1 MQRSVLMSTEIK
13 KILAAIALMPE
24 YGFSQKHLSYA
35 AYLADK
41 TGAGLWVLSV
51 INQRDIDAAAL
62 YARLVGSQS
71 FGLEDF
77 KQMEIDRRKKSIE
90 DVIEKAGLGQI
101 DKEVLITIGN
111 PYTEIMQTIEE
122 RGIDLVVMGTRGS
135 SKYDKYT
142 VMTGAVAERV
152 FKHSP
157 VPVLSIRD

>member
-1 MQRSVLMSTEIK
+1 MITEIK
-13 KILAAIALMPE
+13 QILIAIALVPE

-41 TGAGLWVLSV
+41 TGAGLSVLSV

-71 FGLEDF
+71 LGVEEF
-77 KQMEIDRRKKSIE
+77 KKMEIDRRKKSIE
-90 DVIEKAGLGQI
+90 ETIEKLGLIGI
-101 DKEVLITIGN
+101 NKEVLITIGN
-111 PYTEIMQTIEE
+111 PYTEIMKTIEE
-122 RGIDLVVMGTRGS
+122 KGIDLVVMGTRGA
-135 SKYDKYT
+135 SKYEKYT